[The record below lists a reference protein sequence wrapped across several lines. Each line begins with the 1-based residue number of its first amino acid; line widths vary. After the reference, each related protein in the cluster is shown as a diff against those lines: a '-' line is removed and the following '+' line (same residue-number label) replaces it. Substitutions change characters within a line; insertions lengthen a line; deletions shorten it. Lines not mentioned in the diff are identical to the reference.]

1 MWWIRLSDHIYGDLK
16 TTILRNKYIF
26 HYKQHTE
33 NYILCK
39 FRYIVYSHF
48 QPYFSYIVAVRFI
61 SGGNRST
68 RPVASHWQ
76 TLSHNFA
83 YFILCNVCVLKIMS
97 TKLGIYM
104 LLPLWC
110 DVLWMYICNLIGYT
124 DFVNRNGK
132 SVSQMTTNIY
142 PVVVI
147 LIPSFFPSIWSI

>member
-1 MWWIRLSDHIYGDLK
+1 MNKVFRSHLWRFK

-26 HYKQHTE
+26 YYKQHTE
-33 NYILCK
+33 NDILCT
-39 FRYIVYSHF
+39 FRYIVFTATSNHI
-48 QPYFSYIVAVRFI
+48 SIV
-61 SGGNRST
+61 GNWST

-83 YFILCNVCVLKIMS
+83 SFILCNVCVLKNMS
-97 TKLGIYM
+97 TKLDIYI

-110 DVLWMYICNLIGYT
+110 DVLWMYICNMLGYT

-147 LIPSFFPSIWSI
+147 LIQFPSIRSI